1 MSAQI
6 HATVVR
12 RAFHVRFDKLVRV
25 SVYQSGEGG
34 VADHGLL
41 LGLGDDDHPHYHTD
55 SRGDVRYYRKEAVD
69 IALSGKANAGHT
81 HAQLHAHANRATL
94 DAIPGHD
101 AAQTG
106 QVLRRSA
113 AGLEWG
119 DAGQFA
125 GGGDMLA
132 SVYDVDGDGIVDAA
146 ASVPWNGV
154 TDTPSAFPPA
164 AHSHD
169 GDYDALG
176 SATAAVAAH
185 ESRENNPHAVT
196 AAQVGADPAG
206 EAASQ
211 RAAHETAYDH
221 DAYDAHLADTDNP
234 HAVTAA
240 LAGADPAGEATTQ
253 RAAHEAAYDHT
264 LIGTGGGATDHGA
277 LSGLEDDDHPQYHT
291 DARGDARYERIDAT
305 ILRTTDLA
313 GPGAA
318 ETAARS
324 DHDHDGS
331 YDPAGEASSA
341 VALHKTEPN
350 AHTAASIGYDNG
362 SSGAGGTNVQAAMD
376 EVAGIAALAYNSRVP
391 SGGSVGDMLVRQS
404 DGAAGWQAPAAGGAG
419 YINGLARRPQFKRTG
434 PTEIT
439 LAGGCAYEIGGVIAF
454 TSADIVYTMTGLSSS
469 TAEWQYLYIK
479 SGAAGTLT
487 SADFV
492 NSATAPVWDA
502 SRQGWY
508 DASGNRCIFAVYT
521 VGDGAIYAFVYANGL
536 VTYQN
541 EFATN
546 ISGTD
551 LDMTYVVVQWT
562 APAFCRTVFGT
573 FQNGGYGNNSA
584 TLFYRTAGETGSG
597 VRISFSTGNGY
608 GMEVVRVP
616 VNADLQGEIVH
627 NTNDGNLAWVYNTGW
642 FLPEGM

>member
-69 IALSGKANAGHT
+69 TALTGKANAGHT
-81 HAQLHAHANRATL
+81 HVQLHTHANRATL

-101 AAQTG
+101 VAHTG

-185 ESRENNPHAVT
+185 ESREDNPHAVT
-196 AAQVGADPAG
+196 ASQVGADPAG

-211 RAAHETAYDH
+211 RAAHE
-221 DAYDAHLADTDNP
+221 
-234 HAVTAA
+234 AA
-240 LAGADPAGEATTQ
+240 F
-253 RAAHEAAYDHT
+253 DHT

-331 YDPAGEASSA
+331 YDPAGAASSA
-341 VALHKTEPN
+341 VASHKAEPN
-350 AHTAASIGYDNG
+350 GHAAVHIGYDNS
-362 SSGAGGTNVQAAMD
+362 SSGTGGTNVQAAVD
-376 EVAGIAALAYNSRVP
+376 EVAGIAALAYNGRVP
-391 SGGSVGDMLVRQS
+391 PGGSAGDMLVRQS

-434 PTEIT
+434 PTELT

-487 SADFV
+487 SADFI
-492 NSATAPVWDA
+492 NSANAPVWDA

-508 DASGNRCIFAVYT
+508 DASGNRCIFAVYNA
-521 VGDGAIYAFVYANGL
+521 GDGAIYAFVYANGL